1 MENKKALY
9 LGYFKFF
16 ITAIIFFI
24 LIFLLNYYK
33 GISGRNFDGALYYY
47 YLFSYIAFG
56 FLISFLL
63 YFGSKLAGYK
73 SFVVILILLM
83 IFQYLLTTRITLIFY
98 DYSQII
104 LTLYGCLIYLLV
116 LSIINIYRKSK
127 NIITD

>member
-33 GISGRNFDGALYYY
+33 GISGRNFDGAFYY

>member
-1 MENKKALY
+1 MENKEALY

-33 GISGRNFDGALYYY
+33 GISGRNFGGVFYYY

-104 LTLYGCLIYLLV
+104 LTLYGCFIYLLV

-127 NIITD
+127 M